1 MIGFVLSMNGRAWR
15 RAFVLLILLLA
26 LSLLT
31 QASGCSESSGG
42 TSSGQQV
49 SLTSKNAKGRFNDTR
64 VYASYKKKD
73 GKTVNVAEAFPV
85 KHKSDR
91 NKVYLRARNLTKK
104 PVTMTVWTTVGSK
117 DSVKWDPKV
126 LPVGQKA
133 YVDFGPVT
141 VRDGTCLDIRVEV
154 KQGGKTRKSRG
165 GADIACIKPSKN
177 SKSS

>member
-15 RAFVLLILLLA
+15 RAFVLLTLLLA

-31 QASGCSESSGG
+31 QASGCSESKSGK
-42 TSSGQQV
+42 SSQGQQV
-49 SLTSKNAKGRFNDTR
+49 TLTSKNAKGRFNDTR
-64 VYASYKKKD
+64 VYASYKKD
-73 GKTVNVAEAFPV
+73 GKTVQVAEVFPV
-85 KHKSDR
+85 KHKTER
-91 NKVYLRARNLTKK
+91 NKAYLRARNLTKK